1 MKINKSLSLILQKL
15 QGAAKI
21 ILFILP
27 MRNIGL
33 REVIVANLYKFPG
46 EQYFHSSIASLLVL
60 VLNILDFSSLSSKTT
75 ASLEVQYF
83 RSKYFRSIVMTI
95 YQSQLLLDV
104 LYVLSIVLGP
114 LNGLLYLIFATHE
127 LNTIFS
133 HEKVRFKSLRNVP
146 SLQNQ

>member
-1 MKINKSLSLILQKL
+1 MKINKSLSLISQKL

-33 REVIVANLYKFPG
+33 REVTVANLYKFPG

-75 ASLEVQYF
+75 AGLEVQYF

-146 SLQNQ
+146 SL

>member
-1 MKINKSLSLILQKL
+1 MKINKSLSLISQKL

-75 ASLEVQYF
+75 AGLEVQYF

-146 SLQNQ
+146 SL